1 MKKYLAFIM
10 LIPIAFVSC
19 GKASIQISKEP
30 DWNALK
36 MSILRASVINQSNL
50 GQFGEYVSDTRLTSS
65 DLEKYLDFSGSL
77 KPNSP
82 ENLIKAWQGLDQNRD
97 TIIKIAKDSITFA
110 NNLNGRA
117 EEIAIFAK
125 TTLLFENITVQPDP
139 SLPPG
144 LTRANVAGKT
154 AVLFV
159 PPMAGQESFDS
170 ALLNAILQNTV
181 LGKKYDMESIDKACQ
196 KYDAS
201 LSPRE
206 QVFADLAFSLST
218 WIDNPDMPTDLR
230 AYTLKSSLKYGHIFS
245 PQLGYGDMS
254 VMKNTR
260 LEEIVD
266 RAFEDCSNPK
276 YSILIDSLLNPG
288 RLGVK
293 IKEISGG
300 LEIDE
305 LSLSGPSEQAGLLPG
320 DIIVEMD
327 TNKITKVWELENLL
341 YDKAANQYVIVK
353 VSRDKTL
360 GKEKATTFEDDPSNS
375 SRLYLFYQVLVAPRK
390 SLPNGV
396 Y

>member
-1 MKKYLAFIM
+1 MKKYLASMI
-10 LIPIAFVSC
+10 LIPIAFVAC
-19 GKASIQISKEP
+19 GKASIQISNEP

-36 MSILRASVINQSNL
+36 MSILMTSATNQNL
-50 GQFGEYVSDTRLTSS
+50 GQFGEYVSNTGLTSS
-65 DLEKYLDFSGSL
+65 DINNYLDANGSL
-77 KPNSP
+77 KPNPP
-82 ENLIKAWQGLDQNRD
+82 ENLAKIWQKLDSSHD
-97 TIIKIAKDSITFA
+97 AIIKIAKDSITFA
-110 NNLNGRA
+110 NKLGGRA
-117 EEIAIFAK
+117 EKIANFAK
-125 TTLLFENITVQPDP
+125 TTLPFENIVIQVDP

-144 LTRANVAGKT
+144 LTRVIIAGKT
-154 AVLFV
+154 AILFV

-170 ALLNAILQNTV
+170 ALLNAILQNSV
-181 LGKKYDMESIDKACQ
+181 SRKEYDTKSIEKVCQ
-196 KYDAS
+196 KYGAS

-254 VMKNTR
+254 VMENTK

-266 RAFEDCSNPK
+266 QAFADCSNPK
-276 YSILIDSLLNPG
+276 YLPLLESLLNPR
-288 RLGVK
+288 RLG
-293 IKEISGG
+293 IKVNETPQG
-300 LEIDE
+300 LEINE

-320 DIIVEMD
+320 DIIVEVD
-327 TNKITKVWELENLL
+327 TQKITKVWELENLL

-360 GKEKATTFEDDPSNS
+360 SREKVTTFEDDPSNT
-375 SRLYLFYQVLVAPRK
+375 SRLYLFYQVLVAPK
-390 SLPNGV
+390 NSLPKGV